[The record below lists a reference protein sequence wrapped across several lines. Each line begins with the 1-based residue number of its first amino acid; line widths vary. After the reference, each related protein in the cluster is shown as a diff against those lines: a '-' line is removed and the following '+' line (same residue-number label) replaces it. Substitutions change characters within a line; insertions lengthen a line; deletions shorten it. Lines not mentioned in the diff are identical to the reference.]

1 MTQLNNI
8 PTPNTVDLGL
18 PSGILWADSNIGAK
32 NPWEPGMAFAWGETM
47 CKPQYEW
54 TTYKYS
60 ARAYNKLTKYCCLNT
75 FNENVGNNG
84 YTDTLTKLEPDDE
97 AAITLLGN
105 GWRMPTKA
113 ELYEIINNC
122 DWQWVTRYNGKS
134 VNGYVVKSKT
144 KEGAQIFLPAA
155 DKPVLGIITGT
166 YWSNQLNTNFPHC
179 ADALFFSDDVHHII
193 RDDRYKGVS
202 IRAVKG

>member
-1 MTQLNNI
+1 MTQLKNI

-47 CKPQYEW
+47 
-54 TTYKYS
+54 
-60 ARAYNKLTKYCCLNT
+60 
-75 FNENVGNNG
+75 
-84 YTDTLTKLEPDDE
+84 
-97 AAITLLGN
+97 
-105 GWRMPTKA
+105 
-113 ELYEIINNC
+113 
-122 DWQWVTRYNGKS
+122 
-134 VNGYVVKSKT
+134 
-144 KEGAQIFLPAA
+144 
-155 DKPVLGIITGT
+155 
-166 YWSNQLNTNFPHC
+166 FPHC